1 MTNHQQVG
9 QILINLRKK
18 RHVNQDILCRGLC
31 TVSAFSRYERGER
44 IPDRLLL
51 NALVQRLG
59 GSAEYIITA
68 VSDAEYSYLC
78 WKRDIRMAAEE
89 GGDEGTGRLRAL
101 LEAPVTY
108 RSASKCA
115 LQDQFLYY
123 MRACL
128 MDGAGN
134 YPESIRL
141 LESAI
146 DLTASGYREQMDELL
161 LSAEEVEMMARLSEM
176 YLKNGD
182 RIAAEKL
189 LRGIICYV
197 EKNFRWGVLLDV
209 YPAVARLLAPLLLEE
224 GDLSECERICGRAIE
239 ILLRA
244 GSGRALRELLD
255 CYVRC
260 GSESSYTVKYRRW
273 LWTLESVEKSYGGAG
288 GGMYHWEQEI
298 YLVSE
303 IIRSYR
309 KTRGLSQE
317 EMSFDLFSARTAS
330 SSESG
335 KHALHRNSYSAV
347 REKLAIEEDYVN
359 PMLNTEDYETLE
371 IMQRMIRAFTV
382 YHYDKAYD
390 CLREIE
396 ERLERSGEIRDKYN
410 QKRVQLYHT
419 LIGFSMGD
427 ISREQLIIASTEAL
441 DCSYEEIF
449 EEIFWNR
456 FLSKD
461 RADFLNYIA
470 VSIAGEDPEKAI
482 YIWEHILE
490 KLEKSKVGLGDR
502 FGAAMTAIS
511 NLTTRYGVTESF
523 RKCIDTCEKG
533 IRLCFQTGRFSKLGH
548 LIGDRAESLICLGNE
563 KETYRD
569 AFRQAYYLCDM
580 FEVKHCVEYYDE
592 FYRENFE
599 SDAVWYE
606 F

>member
-9 QILINLRKK
+9 QILFNLRKK

-31 TVSAFSRYERGER
+31 AVSSFSRYERGER

-68 VSDAEYSYLC
+68 VSDPEYSYLC
-78 WKRDIRMAAEE
+78 WKRDVLMAAEE

-108 RSASKCA
+108 RSVSKCV

-128 MDGAGN
+128 MDAVGN

-161 LSAEEVEMMARLSEM
+161 LSAEEVEMIARLSEM
-176 YLKNGD
+176 YLKSGD
-182 RIAAEKL
+182 RTAAEKL
-189 LRGIICYV
+189 LRGIVRYV

-260 GSESSYTVKYRRW
+260 GSENTYTVKYRRW
-273 LWTLESVEKSYGGAG
+273 LWTLESVEKSYGGTG

-347 REKLAIEEDYVN
+347 REKLAIEEDYFN
-359 PMLNTEDYETLE
+359 PMLNTGDYETLE
-371 IMQRMIRAFTV
+371 IMQQMIRACSV
-382 YHYDKAYD
+382 YNYEKAYD

-396 ERLERSGEIRDKYN
+396 ERLERSGEIRDEYN
-410 QKRVQLYHT
+410 QKMVGIYRAMVS
-419 LIGFSMGD
+419 FSLGKATG
-427 ISREQLIIASTEAL
+427 EQLREASLSAL
-441 DCSYEEIF
+441 GCRYDDIF
-449 EEIFWNR
+449 EETFWNC
-456 FLSKD
+456 FLSSN
-461 RADFLNYIA
+461 RADYLNYIA
-470 VSIAGEDPEKAI
+470 ISLAREDPDTAI
-482 YIWEHILE
+482 YIWEHILA
-490 KLEKSKVGLGDR
+490 KLEKSRVALGDR
-502 FGAAMTAIS
+502 FCAAMTTIG
-511 NLTTRYGVTESF
+511 NLTTRYGLAGRF
-523 RKCIDTCEKG
+523 RECIDMCNRG
-533 IRLCFQTGRFSKLGH
+533 IRLCSQTSRFLKMGH
-548 LIGDRAESLICLGNE
+548 LIGDRAEALICLGDE

-569 AFRQAYYLCDM
+569 VFRQAYYLCDM
-580 FEVKHCVEYYDE
+580 FGVKLSVKYYDR